1 MPDITMKRERT
12 DRWTRMRLSRAR
24 SSGTAASCHMLSSV
38 GCISTTSASEFSVH
52 TGSRL
57 GTALGLHCLREAPA
71 DAARSVRQF
80 NRLPPVR
87 GTDAKPAVAHL
98 VIVNARIIEL
108 HRQAQTSRRKASNRG
123 QHIVGSDHPIVLRG
137 YEVDAGV

>member
-1 MPDITMKRERT
+1 MQRCP
-12 DRWTRMRLSRAR
+12 SRATHEAE
-24 SSGTAASCHMLSSV
+24 GDWALHWAS
-38 GCISTTSASEFSVH
+38 IA
-52 TGSRL
+52 
-57 GTALGLHCLREAPA
+57 REAPA

-137 YEVDAGV
+137 YEVDAGD